1 MVGGAVGT
9 DTQRIIDRPLYKAH
23 WQIDGNLQLSSFNF
37 RSSDVLNALVIP
49 WVTSV
54 PVQA

>member
-9 DTQRIIDRPLYKAH
+9 DTQRLIDRPLYKTH